1 MSTPLGPGSVL
12 AGWRLVRLLGA
23 GGHGSVYLAEHPRR
37 PGPVALKLVPLPPAD
52 AAQRAAFLRSAE
64 VARDLVHPGI
74 VALFDAGVEGG
85 LGWLAMEAAPGV
97 ELERYTRPPRLL
109 PEPLVLRAALR
120 VAQALAYAH
129 GRGVVHRDLK
139 PANVLVHWPG
149 DSLKLVDLGLAR
161 TADATQTATGIV
173 PGTPAYMAPELLAG
187 GLPTP
192 RSDLYALGAMLF
204 QLLAGR
210 LPFEAPTLG
219 ELLHRAA
226 TEPAP
231 DLARL
236 CPALPPA
243 LPALVARLLAKS
255 AAERP
260 ADAAAAVQSLQAI
273 AAAWPAAS

>member
-1 MSTPLGPGSVL
+1 MNPSPTAPRVV
-12 AGWRLVRLLGA
+12 AGWQLLRLLGE
-23 GGHGSVYLAEHPRR
+23 GSHGSVHLAQR
-37 PGPVALKLVPLPPAD
+37 PGRPGVVALKLVPLAPHDD
-52 AAQRAAFLRSAE
+52 AARGAFRRSAA
-64 VARDLVHPGI
+64 VAHALVHPGI
-74 VALFDAGVEGG
+74 VRLLDAGIAGP

-97 ELERYTRPPRLL
+97 ELERYTRPARRL
-109 PEPLVLRAALR
+109 PEPLALRAALR

-161 TADATQTATGIV
+161 AADAAQTATGIV

-187 GLPTP
+187 GLPGP
-192 RSDLYALGAMLF
+192 PGDLYALGAMLF

-210 LPFEAPTLG
+210 LPFEAPTMG
-219 ELLHRAA
+219 ELLRRAA

-243 LPALVARLLAKS
+243 LCALVARLLAK
-255 AAERP
+255 AP
-260 ADAAAAVQSLQAI
+260 ADRPPDAQAVVEALQAI